1 MCSGSPGKAT
11 SSVPVKIYAGMDICW
26 SWSQTPVQ
34 FIDNQSD
41 RKNCFSSFWKGFKS
55 DYSYI
60 SSTTY
65 HLMERI
71 IENSIIVIIFSLMLI
86 ASSFEIVSI
95 QFASGLA
102 SQVNSDKNANSL
114 NIQDIPAK
122 KVQVGDIDIAYKIFG
137 KGDPILLISGSGL
150 VMDAWD
156 PIMLRD
162 LSSNNTVII
171 FDNRGV
177 GNTTAGTKPFS
188 IIQFANDTSGLLE
201 ALKIQKADVLGFSM
215 GSFIAQELTL
225 LHPQKVN
232 RLLLYGSSC
241 GGKENIPQSP
251 DVVKIL
257 SDLVYNRS
265 QDVGKLLS
273 VTFPQSWIKSHSN
286 NTSIPKSKEIV
297 SPDTLKQQFNIVED
311 WFATN
316 WGGLCGQ
323 LSNISVPTLVITGT
337 EDIAA
342 PAANSL
348 IIAQKIPGAWLVQ
361 IKGAGHG
368 LMYQYPEKFST
379 VLQTF
384 LTITT
389 IPSY

>member
-1 MCSGSPGKAT
+1 
-11 SSVPVKIYAGMDICW
+11 
-26 SWSQTPVQ
+26 
-34 FIDNQSD
+34 
-41 RKNCFSSFWKGFKS
+41 
-55 DYSYI
+55 
-60 SSTTY
+60 
-65 HLMERI
+65 
-71 IENSIIVIIFSLMLI
+71 MLI
-86 ASSFEIVSI
+86 ASSFEIMSI
-95 QFASGLA
+95 QFTSGLA
-102 SQVNSDKNANSL
+102 SQINSDKNANSL
-114 NIQDIPAK
+114 NVQNVPAK

-156 PIMLRD
+156 STMLRD
-162 LSSNNTVII
+162 LSSNHTVII

-232 RLLLYGSSC
+232 RLLLYGASC

-265 QDVGKLLS
+265 QDVGKVLS
-273 VTFPQSWIKSHSN
+273 VTFPQSWIKSHSS
-286 NTSIPKSKEIV
+286 NTSIPQSKEIV

-316 WGGLCGQ
+316 WGGVCSQ

-337 EDIAA
+337 EDVAA

-348 IIAQKIPGAWLVQ
+348 IIAQKIPGTWLVQ
-361 IKGAGHG
+361 IEGAGHG

-384 LTITT
+384 LTTTT
-389 IPSY
+389 IPFN